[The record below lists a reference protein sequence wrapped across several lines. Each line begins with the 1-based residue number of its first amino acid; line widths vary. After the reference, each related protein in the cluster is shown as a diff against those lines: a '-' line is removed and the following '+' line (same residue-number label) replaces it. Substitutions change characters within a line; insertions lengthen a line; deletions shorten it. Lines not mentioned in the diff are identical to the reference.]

1 MQTFLPGQQLSQRW
15 YAIYVR
21 ARHEKSV
28 AAQFSL
34 KSVEHFLPTYQ
45 EVHKWKNGCRMQVDL
60 PLLPGYV
67 FAKIFLSQR
76 LCILECPG
84 VIRFVGFNQE
94 LTPVENCEIESL
106 RLGLQK
112 HLARP
117 YPYLTAGTNI
127 RVRRG
132 PFEGRMGILV
142 RDEGGIRV
150 VNSLDLL
157 KRAIAVELDLADVDV
172 VPSMSVEQATKNCC
186 HIRSNEP
193 IAMYTGK

>member
-1 MQTFLPGQQLSQRW
+1 MQTFLPVLQLSQRW

-21 ARHEKSV
+21 SRHEKSV
-28 AAQFSL
+28 AAHFSL
-34 KSVEHFLPTYQ
+34 KSVEYFLPTYQ
-45 EVHKWKNGCRMQVDL
+45 EIHKWKNGCRMQLDL

-76 LCILECPG
+76 ICILECPG
-84 VIRFVGFNQE
+84 VIRFVGFNHE
-94 LTPVENCEIESL
+94 PIPVEDCEVESL

-132 PFEGRMGILV
+132 PFEGRMGVLV
-142 RDEGGIRV
+142 RDEGGVRV
-150 VNSLDLL
+150 IISLDLL

-172 VPSMSVEQATKNCC
+172 IPSVSAQQMAKHCC
-186 HIRSNEP
+186 PAPSSETVAIYSN
-193 IAMYTGK
+193 K